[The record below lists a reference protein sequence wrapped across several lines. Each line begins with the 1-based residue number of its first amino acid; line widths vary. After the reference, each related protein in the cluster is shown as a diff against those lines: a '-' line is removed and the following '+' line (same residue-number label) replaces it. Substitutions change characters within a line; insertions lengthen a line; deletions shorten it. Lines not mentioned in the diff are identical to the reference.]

1 MRDYE
6 RAAQILKCGDDLLL
20 TTQEVALLI
29 GYAPETIRQRAVP
42 FFPAP
47 LSAGRLLRWRLG
59 DVRAWLANPT
69 GNARSGRALPRNSA
83 RP

>member
-1 MRDYE
+1 LRDYDL
-6 RAAQILKCGDDLLL
+6 AAQILKCGDEFLL
-20 TTQEVALLI
+20 TTHEVAVLT

-47 LSAGRLLRWRLG
+47 HGAGRLLRWRLG
-59 DVRAWLANPT
+59 DVRAWLANPA
-69 GNARSGRALPRNSA
+69 GHARSGKAPSQKAL

>member
-59 DVRAWLANPT
+59 DVRAWLANPAIYSKAGRT
-69 GNARSGRALPRNSA
+69 LPQRAL